1 MPTVVLSQTYNADS
15 QRTDLSCPLNGPHLP
30 QRVCVSQ
37 DAGMDQNKSSIESS
51 SDLVAPT
58 VSARD
63 RWRAIIDEHRE
74 SGSGVTEFCR
84 RKSIATSSFYG
95 WRQKLD
101 GIARPRVAGSARPK
115 QARFVRVK
123 LAAAQAHSPSPV
135 AAGSMADRE
144 AEPLAVVLRN
154 GRRLLLKQGFDP
166 RLLQQAVL
174 ALEGLA

>member
-1 MPTVVLSQTYNADS
+1 
-15 QRTDLSCPLNGPHLP
+15 
-30 QRVCVSQ
+30 
-37 DAGMDQNKSSIESS
+37 MDQNKTSIESS
-51 SDLVAPT
+51 SDAVAPA
-58 VSARD
+58 VAARD
-63 RWRAIIDEHRE
+63 LWRGIIDEHRE
-74 SGSGVTEFCR
+74 SGLSVAEFCR
-84 RKSIATSSFYG
+84 QKSIATSSFYG

-101 GIARPRVAGSARPK
+101 ETARPRVAGSARPK

-154 GRRLLLKQGFDP
+154 GRRLLLKRGFDP

-174 ALEGLA
+174 ALEGLS